1 MDNSP
6 HYRVVFAGRLLDGFA
21 ADEVKQSLASQLRL
35 SPAKVV
41 AFFSGEKQVLKRTV
55 TLEQAQRYVTLF
67 TGIGLATA
75 VETLGKS
82 ESDDRADDDAPQPEA
97 RPLPPLRPVR
107 SNLLYK
113 PLLGLAALCN
123 MAMFLLYLAT
133 LATLLLVLLNPYA
146 LAAWLFA
153 SLDNPLLAS
162 AVYALTL
169 VFGLLFTAL
178 LAKPLLSLRRAQY
191 PTVALSQEQEPDLF
205 EFVADVCETVGTAPP
220 REILLSNDATL
231 DMRFQD
237 DVTAVIEGRT
247 TLILGLPLVAGLN
260 VRQLAAALAQTAY
273 GWGPHRGARTARFL
287 QRYTAWLLRAGDGSD
302 FVARR
307 LLRWQ
312 RRTQKNRYLV
322 DSLLRLCRWA
332 RLPLAL
338 NLWLNRLLAGRAFQ
352 RRVADADAAAR
363 RLAGNADFRR
373 MLEQSRVLTHA
384 AQRTIPA
391 LRRMWRDRGEVPDN
405 IAMAVVAQ
413 ASTYP
418 ASIHDQLRSEQELHT
433 PARDALLPSDRQ
445 RLRHLDLIQEEGSY
459 RCRSAGAVVFQRFDK
474 LMHNMTMRYY
484 HRHLGLPV
492 TTNKLIRTPV
502 KGSQE
507 YHANNYIACY
517 FGTLYADLVP
527 IKLARR
533 LKELRADGDAAVR
546 HWQLALTLIEKE
558 KAKAKAALT
567 TLHQA
572 DDDLVTVSNREL
584 LHRAARSYRLRGAP
598 LLGRHTE
605 QVHQTCRNYENRYDA
620 AMRDADKAVTPYV
633 GRLAAALALLGR
645 DDVTLQLAGAE
656 ALRGETDKLLQLSEK
671 IEGVYPQLQS
681 LRLATLLLESLLSDD
696 SRRGQ
701 RRLRDLIVEKCDD
714 IHRLLQGLDVSLR
727 QAQFPFRTRQNYR
740 NLMHWAQLTSL
751 PGNDAGALFDRG
763 TDTVRNLLLLQRFI
777 VGRLSAIAL
786 QVEKAYALKVA

>member
-6 HYRVVFAGRLLDGFA
+6 HYRVVFAGRLLDGFE
-21 ADEVKQSLASQLRL
+21 ADEVKQSLASQLQL
-35 SPAKVV
+35 SPAKVA

-55 TLEQAQRYVTLF
+55 TLEQAQRYAALF
-67 TGIGLATA
+67 TRIGLAA
-75 VETLGKS
+75 IVETLG
-82 ESDDRADDDAPQPEA
+82 ETERDAPAGTAAPEPEA

-107 SNLLYK
+107 SRFLYK

-123 MAMFLLYLAT
+123 LAMFLLYLAT

-153 SLDNPLLAS
+153 SLGNPLIA
-162 AVYALTL
+162 AAIYALTL
-169 VFGLLFTAL
+169 VFGLFLTAL
-178 LAKPLLSLRRAQY
+178 LAKPLLALRRVQY
-191 PTVALSQEQEPDLF
+191 PTVPLSPQQEPDLF
-205 EFVADVCETVGTAPP
+205 EFVADVCEIVGTAPP

-237 DVTAVIEGRT
+237 DVTAAIEGRT
-247 TLILGLPLVAGLN
+247 TLILGLPLAASLN

-273 GWGPHRGARTARFL
+273 GWGPHRGARTSRFL
-287 QRYTAWLLRAGDGSD
+287 QRYAAWLLRAGDGTD
-302 FVARR
+302 FVDRR

-312 RRTQKNRYLV
+312 RRARKNRYLV

-332 RLPLAL
+332 RLPLAF
-338 NLWLNRLLAGRAFQ
+338 NLRFGRLLAGRALQ

-363 RLAGNADFRR
+363 RLAGNSDFRR
-373 MLEQSRVLTHA
+373 MLEQSRALNHA
-384 AQRTIPA
+384 ARRTIPA
-391 LRRMWRDRGEVPDN
+391 LRRMWHDRGEVPDN

-413 ASTYP
+413 ASAYP
-418 ASIHDQLRSEQELHT
+418 AAIHDQLRDEQERHIA
-433 PARDALLPSDRQ
+433 ARGALLPSDRQ
-445 RLRHLDLIQEEGSY
+445 RLLHLDLTQEEGRY

-474 LMHNMTMRYY
+474 LMHSMTMRYY

-507 YHANNYIACY
+507 YNANNYIACY
-517 FGTLYADLVP
+517 FGALYADLVP

-533 LKELRADGDAAVR
+533 LKELGAEGDAAVR
-546 HWQLALTLIEKE
+546 HWQLALTLIDKE

-567 TLHQA
+567 TLRQA
-572 DDDLVTVSNREL
+572 DDDLITVSNREL
-584 LHRAARSYRLRGAP
+584 LHRAARSYRLRGVP

-605 QVHQTCRNYENRYDA
+605 QVHQTCRDYEKRYDA
-620 AMRDADKAVTPYV
+620 AMSDADKAVTPYV

-645 DDVTLQLAGAE
+645 DDVTLQLPGAE
-656 ALRGETDKLLQLSEK
+656 ALRGEATKLLQLSEK
-671 IEGVYPQLQS
+671 IEGVYPQLHS

-696 SRRGQ
+696 SRQAR
-701 RRLRDLIVEKCDD
+701 RRLRDLIIEKCDD
-714 IHRLLQGLDVSLR
+714 ISRLLQGLDVSLR
-727 QAQFPFRTRQNYR
+727 QAQFPFRTRQGYR
-740 NLMHWAQLTSL
+740 NAMHWALLSSL
-751 PGNDAGALFDRG
+751 PGDDANSLFDRG
-763 TDTVRNLLLLQRFI
+763 TDAVRNLLLLQRFI